1 MQSSILVCLLRCRVC
16 GEGRS
21 SPEEEEYVSKVNIA
35 ASQLGGLSAWV
46 VLLEAPGDEKETV

>member
-1 MQSSILVCLLRCRVC
+1 MPSSLSCVWR
-16 GEGRS
+16 EGRS